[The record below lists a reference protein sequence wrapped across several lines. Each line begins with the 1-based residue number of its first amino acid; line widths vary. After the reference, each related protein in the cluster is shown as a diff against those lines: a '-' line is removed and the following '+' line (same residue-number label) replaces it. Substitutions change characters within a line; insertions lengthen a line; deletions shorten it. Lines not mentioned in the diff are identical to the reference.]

1 MTHHFKMT
9 PIVIQ
14 TEHYGVDR
22 SLDNHMR
29 RQMQRMLKAGFNY
42 YHRQFVRSALEQA
55 YQQGRK
61 DALNG
66 RNILKSVITE
76 DVVMQTENA

>member
-1 MTHHFKMT
+1 MT

-22 SLDNHMR
+22 PLDNHMR
-29 RQMQRMLKAGFNY
+29 RQMQRMLEAGFNDH
-42 YHRQFVRSALEQA
+42 HRQFVRSALEQA

-61 DALNG
+61 DAMNG
-66 RNILKSVITE
+66 RIVENIILKSVIPE
-76 DVVMQTENA
+76 DVIMQSETA